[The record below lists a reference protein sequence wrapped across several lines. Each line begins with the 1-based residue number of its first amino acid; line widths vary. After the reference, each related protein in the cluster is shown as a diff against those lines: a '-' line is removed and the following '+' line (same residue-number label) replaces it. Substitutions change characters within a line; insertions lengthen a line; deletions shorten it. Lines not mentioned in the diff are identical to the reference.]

1 MRTILNKNENYS
13 QLLEVVMSELII
25 VILASL
31 AAGLLSLSV
40 ALVLLSSKK
49 LSEKLVK
56 YGTPFA
62 AGVLLIIGFRDLLP
76 EGIEEE
82 GIQVLNATLGA
93 VIIFFLIEKGFSSF
107 HHHHEEDKPKDN
119 NTQGWLFVIG
129 DVFHNLIDGISL
141 GGAFLLGRE
150 TGLLATFA
158 LISHDIPL
166 EVGEFGNQL
175 RVGFTKKQTIIRNIV
190 SGSTTVIGAVLTF
203 QIGGDLNI
211 PMGYLYGGIAGF
223 FIYIALSDIVPTIH
237 TSEKSRYGLQTGFLL
252 VGLIFGGTVS
262 ALAHEYIDVTHN
274 HELHEDEHSEHSHA
288 LLEVNS
294 SLPVPEISIN
304 VEEDKKSGYNLFLT
318 TQNFTFNPD
327 NASSEHVD
335 GEGHA
340 HLYINGKKIT
350 RLYSKAYYLGDFEK
364 GSYTIVVELSSN
376 DHSILSKNG
385 NPIQASFELVVGE
398 HGDHDDHDEEGH
410 HDEET
415 NLTDENLSDNI
426 SSELL
431 PAYEA
436 LGCTT
441 ILKNLNELE
450 IYTVAIERPFPG
462 EIISG
467 DYLVTGCSS
476 AFEGTV
482 VWQLLDIYGNSV
494 GSGFTNGGS
503 FSVDKFEFY
512 LETEIFNNG
521 KYFLEVYETDP
532 SDGESSLKL
541 DGTTIPIYINNEIIT
556 STTTIDVEVE
566 KFSLSVAEGIPE
578 ELQIIEVKLGTKAII
593 EINSSVNT
601 ELHIHGYDLYID
613 IQKDNTQELAFDFNI
628 AGEFEIEDHNSG
640 YEVARI
646 RVNP

>member
-1 MRTILNKNENYS
+1 MRTTLNKNENHS
-13 QLLEVVMSELII
+13 HILNGIMSDLLV
-25 VILASL
+25 VILASA

-40 ALVLLSSKK
+40 ALIMLSSEK
-49 LSEKLVK
+49 LSSKLVK

-76 EGIEEE
+76 EGIAEE
-82 GIQVLNATLGA
+82 GTQVLNAALGA
-93 VIIFFLIEKGFSSF
+93 VIIFFLIEKGFNSF
-107 HHHHEEDKPKDN
+107 HHHHEEDKPQDN
-119 NTQGWLFVIG
+119 KTQGWLFVIG
-129 DVFHNLIDGISL
+129 DLFHNLIDGISL

-150 TGLLATFA
+150 TGVLATIA
-158 LISHDIPL
+158 LVSHDIPL

-190 SGSTTVIGAVLTF
+190 SGITTIISALLTY
-203 QIGGDLNI
+203 QLGGELDL

-237 TSEKSRYGLQTGFLL
+237 SSEKARYGLQTGFLL
-252 VGLIFGGTVS
+252 FGLIFGGTVS
-262 ALAHEYIDVTHN
+262 ALAHEYIDVSHN
-274 HELHEDEHSEHSHA
+274 HDKVEHSHA

-340 HLYINGKKIT
+340 HLYINGKKNT

-364 GSYTIVVELSSN
+364 GIYTIVVELSSN
-376 DHSILSKNG
+376 DHSVLSKNG

-398 HGDHDDHDEEGH
+398 HDDHDDHDEEGH
-410 HDEET
+410 HDEDDDYY
-415 NLTDENLSDNI
+415 TDEAVLPKGCLNDLSTLN
-426 SSELL
+426 SLE
-431 PAYEA
+431 AYV
-436 LGCTT
+436 
-441 ILKNLNELE
+441 
-450 IYTVAIERPFPG
+450 VATNSPYAG

-482 VWQLLDIYGNSV
+482 VWQLLDAFGVSV
-494 GSGFTNGGS
+494 DSGFTNGGS
-503 FSVDKFEFY
+503 FTVDKFEFL
-512 LETEIFNNG
+512 LETENYENG
-521 KYFLEVYETDP
+521 KYFLEVFETDP

-541 DGTTIPIYINNEIIT
+541 DGSVIPIYIYNET
-556 STTTIDVEVE
+556 SFSTTTTVVEVE
-566 KFSLSVAEGIPE
+566 KFYLSITEGVPE
-578 ELQIIEVKLGTKAII
+578 ELQIIEVKLGTKAIL
-593 EINSSVNT
+593 EIDSSIST
-601 ELHIHGYDLYID
+601 ELHIHGYDLYVD
-613 IQKDNTQELAFDFNI
+613 VQKDDTLELAFDFNI
-628 AGEFEIEDHNSG
+628 AGEFEIEDHSTG
-640 YEVARI
+640 YEIARI

>member
-175 RVGFTKKQTIIRNIV
+175 RVGFTKKQTIIRNII

-274 HELHEDEHSEHSHA
+274 HELHDE
-288 LLEVNS
+288 
-294 SLPVPEISIN
+294 
-304 VEEDKKSGYNLFLT
+304 EED
-318 TQNFTFNPD
+318 
-327 NASSEHVD
+327 H
-335 GEGHA
+335 
-340 HLYINGKKIT
+340 
-350 RLYSKAYYLGDFEK
+350 
-364 GSYTIVVELSSN
+364 
-376 DHSILSKNG
+376 
-385 NPIQASFELVVGE
+385 
-398 HGDHDDHDEEGH
+398 HDEQGDH

-415 NLTDENLSDNI
+415 SPINENSSDNI

-431 PAYEA
+431 PANE
-436 LGCTT
+436 TT
-441 ILKNLNELE
+441 
-450 IYTVAIERPFPG
+450 
-462 EIISG
+462 
-467 DYLVTGCSS
+467 
-476 AFEGTV
+476 
-482 VWQLLDIYGNSV
+482 
-494 GSGFTNGGS
+494 
-503 FSVDKFEFY
+503 
-512 LETEIFNNG
+512 
-521 KYFLEVYETDP
+521 
-532 SDGESSLKL
+532 
-541 DGTTIPIYINNEIIT
+541 T
-556 STTTIDVEVE
+556 STSTVDVEVK
-566 KFSLSVAEGIPE
+566 KFNLSITEGVPE

-593 EINSSVNT
+593 EINSLVNT

>member
-203 QIGGDLNI
+203 QIGGDLDI

-274 HELHEDEHSEHSHA
+274 HELNDE
-288 LLEVNS
+288 
-294 SLPVPEISIN
+294 
-304 VEEDKKSGYNLFLT
+304 EED
-318 TQNFTFNPD
+318 
-327 NASSEHVD
+327 H
-335 GEGHA
+335 
-340 HLYINGKKIT
+340 
-350 RLYSKAYYLGDFEK
+350 
-364 GSYTIVVELSSN
+364 
-376 DHSILSKNG
+376 
-385 NPIQASFELVVGE
+385 
-398 HGDHDDHDEEGH
+398 HDEEEDH

-415 NLTDENLSDNI
+415 SPINENSSDNI

-431 PAYEA
+431 PANE
-436 LGCTT
+436 TT
-441 ILKNLNELE
+441 
-450 IYTVAIERPFPG
+450 
-462 EIISG
+462 
-467 DYLVTGCSS
+467 
-476 AFEGTV
+476 
-482 VWQLLDIYGNSV
+482 
-494 GSGFTNGGS
+494 
-503 FSVDKFEFY
+503 
-512 LETEIFNNG
+512 
-521 KYFLEVYETDP
+521 
-532 SDGESSLKL
+532 
-541 DGTTIPIYINNEIIT
+541 T
-556 STTTIDVEVE
+556 STSTVDVEVE
-566 KFSLSVAEGIPE
+566 KFNLSITEGVPE